1 HQRHPARRPPA
12 LEPEDRTA
20 HRRHRQPAA
29 GGPDPDPAI
38 QRLRRAGGRA
48 VRRHGPAQV
57 VLSRG
62 PAAPTGRGGRRSPAQ
77 PAPAPLVAAKAIVH
91 LLALAPLSLLAWR
104 AWLVARGIDIDALGP
119 DPVAAIEHELG
130 QWALRL
136 LLLTLAVTP
145 LRQLTGQPVLLR
157 FRRML
162 GLYAFA
168 YASLHFAA
176 WLGLDLGGYWRQ
188 VFEEIARRP
197 YVTAGFA
204 AWLLL
209 LPLALTSTR
218 GWMRRLGR
226 RWGRLHRLAYA
237 IAVLAVLHFWW
248 IVKSDYREPLLYAA
262 ILALLLGW
270 RMARRLARPRTS
282 ARPEQ
287 QQRGQGRG
295 DAERGQQQPGEP

>member
-1 HQRHPARRPPA
+1 MNRPPA
-12 LEPEDRTA
+12 RKTPTPVILAKTA
-20 HRRHRQPAA
+20 
-29 GGPDPDPAI
+29 
-38 QRLRRAGGRA
+38 
-48 VRRHGPAQV
+48 
-57 VLSRG
+57 
-62 PAAPTGRGGRRSPAQ
+62 
-77 PAPAPLVAAKAIVH
+77 VH
-91 LLALAPLSLLAWR
+91 ALALAPLALLAWKFWQVFGE
-104 AWLVARGIDIDALGP
+104 ADIDALGA

-130 QWALRL
+130 TWALRL

-176 WLGLDLGGYWRQ
+176 YLLLDLRGYWAQ
-188 VFEEIARRP
+188 VFEEIAKRP
-197 YVTAGFA
+197 YITVGFA

-209 LPLALTSTR
+209 VPLALTSTQ

-226 RWGRLHRLAYA
+226 AWGRLHALVYA

-270 RMARRLARPRTS
+270 RAWKRLSKRPARRPAPS
-282 ARPEQ
+282 A
-287 QQRGQGRG
+287 
-295 DAERGQQQPGEP
+295 